1 MKKYFVAVAMGV
13 LFVCAQ
19 NIGHA
24 ATPTT
29 NADNP
34 YSDRVIFFNGY
45 SFGTGTNYVY
55 SDSGGTSTTTGWIP
69 VAQYKDGMTLS
80 YNFTD
85 TDAGTWTIKQQGRV
99 GTDSANFIFD
109 NVSVSVGGTVSGS
122 IMISERMDEIRIGV
136 IKTGTTTGKGYLGGS
151 FFKK

>member
-1 MKKYFVAVAMGV
+1 MKKYMLAVAVGL
-13 LFVCAQ
+13 LFACAQ
-19 NIGHA
+19 YSVHA
-24 ATPTT
+24 ATPTM
-29 NADNP
+29 NADNY
-34 YSDRVIFFNGY
+34 YSDRVVFFNGY

-122 IMISERMDEIRIGV
+122 IMISERLDEIRIGV
-136 IKTGTTTGKGYLGGS
+136 VKTGTTTGKGYLGGS
-151 FFKK
+151 FYKR